1 MLTDSAIKRLK
12 PPPKDQTKPDKY
24 SDTHSLQLHVFGT
37 GRMTWIYAYRIEGKQ
52 KSLTIGNYPE
62 VSLAEARRARD
73 DARVL
78 VKQGTDPNQAKRQAK
93 REGGD
98 LPSFEFVAR
107 EWHSK
112 QSVKW
117 SPSTVLRAIRRL
129 ENDVFPYI
137 GKMPIADIDAP
148 ELLRVIQRIESR
160 AVDTAHRT
168 LQECGQIFRYGM
180 ATGRNIHD
188 PSAAL
193 KGALSPHQTK
203 HFAAIVEPDE
213 LAKLLRAIDSFNG
226 TFVVKCALQVAPLM
240 FVRIGELRRARWCEI
255 DFDAGEWRYFITKTK
270 QAHIVALP
278 RQALAILRELQQLT
292 GEFEYVFYGGRDR
305 HKPMSDAAI
314 NAALRRMGYDTKT
327 EITGHGF
334 RATARTML
342 HERLRFAPDVIEHQL
357 AHSVPDSLGVAYNRT
372 KFIDERR
379 QMMQVWADYLDE
391 LRQGQVI
398 RFPKATA

>member
-1 MLTDSAIKRLK
+1 
-12 PPPKDQTKPDKY
+12 
-24 SDTHSLQLHVFGT
+24 
-37 GRMTWIYAYRIEGKQ
+37 
-52 KSLTIGNYPE
+52 
-62 VSLAEARRARD
+62 
-73 DARVL
+73 
-78 VKQGTDPNQAKRQAK
+78 
-93 REGGD
+93 
-98 LPSFEFVAR
+98 
-107 EWHSK
+107 
-112 QSVKW
+112 
-117 SPSTVLRAIRRL
+117 VLRAIRRL